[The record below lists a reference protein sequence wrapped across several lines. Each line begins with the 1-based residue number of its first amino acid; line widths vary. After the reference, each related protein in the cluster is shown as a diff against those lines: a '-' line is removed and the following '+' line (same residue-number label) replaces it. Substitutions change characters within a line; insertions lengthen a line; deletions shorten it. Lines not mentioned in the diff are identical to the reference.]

1 MKRHL
6 LTFLICASAM
16 VISQTSRAQSIVAV
30 HDENGRTVWVN
41 NYDLPKPQ
49 SPSSSAQPKTA
60 FSALAYWSRK
70 ENRWIPVTP
79 PSASAMV
86 AARKAASEVRT
97 FVAAAPRL
105 SRVHVNSGPVAPDN
119 AALMHGRQITSE
131 AVDGA
136 IDEAASRHGV
146 DANLV
151 RAIIQVESNFNPHA
165 VSRKGAMGL
174 MQLMPQ
180 TARSMNVSNAFDPTQ
195 NVDAG
200 VRHLKSL
207 LDNYN
212 GDLELSLAAYNA
224 GSTAV
229 NRNRGIPPYSET
241 RNYVKKITGLYWAG
255 APSASPL
262 ASRIHVSRDSE
273 GHVVFTND

>member
-1 MKRHL
+1 
-6 LTFLICASAM
+6 M

-41 NYDLPKPQ
+41 NYDPPKPQ
-49 SPSSSAQPKTA
+49 PLSTSIQTKTGA
-60 FSALAYWSRK
+60 SFTRLAYWSRK
-70 ENRWIPVTP
+70 ENRWIPLTA
-79 PSASAMV
+79 PSASAML

-97 FVAAAPRL
+97 FVASAPRL
-105 SRVHVNSGPVAPDN
+105 SRVQVNSGPIAPDN
-119 AALMHGRQITSE
+119 AALMRGRQITSE
-131 AVDGA
+131 AVDSA
-136 IDEAASRHGV
+136 IDDAASRHGV

-180 TARSMNVSNAFDPTQ
+180 TARSMNVTNAFDPTQ

-207 LDNYN
+207 LDDYN
-212 GDLELSLAAYNA
+212 GNLELTLAAYNA

-229 NRNRGIPPYSET
+229 KKSRGIPPYAET
-241 RNYVKKITGLYWAG
+241 RNYVSKITGLYRTG
-255 APSASPL
+255 SPSASPM
-262 ASRIHVSRDSE
+262 ASHIHTSRDSE
-273 GHVVFTND
+273 GRLVYTND